1 MKWNQKGLTKLGV
14 ILAFFLIVVWLAFGK
29 RGLIHLYR
37 MEGQRQEYRERI
49 QELERK
55 NHELLQEIERLR
67 TDDGYIESVARK
79 ELNLLKEDEVHY
91 HFAGKNRSGATGP
104 AEPPPPDTGAQG
116 HAGGSSRST
125 QGPASE

>member
-1 MKWNQKGLTKLGV
+1 MKWNKKGLTKIGV

-49 QELERK
+49 QALERK

-67 TDDGYIESVARK
+67 TDEGYIESVARK

-91 HFAGKNRSGATGP
+91 HFAVKSRSGATRP
-104 AEPPPPDTGAQG
+104 VEPPPQDTGAQG
-116 HAGGSSRST
+116 LAGEAGRDVKGT
-125 QGPASE
+125 ASE